1 MKTILN
7 KVPLVIIAI
16 ITFTGCEKDPAEI
29 TIPDKTFLN
38 TLIELGV
45 DTNGDSIISPAEA
58 AKITNLNVLNRS
70 ISELTGIEAF
80 VNLDTLY
87 CSSNQLT
94 SLNVSKNT
102 NLRYLNCSGNQLTS
116 LDISKNTNLRTLYC
130 NENKL
135 TSLDIS
141 KNTALYG
148 LQCYTNQLTSLDV
161 SHNTKL
167 T

>member
-80 VNLDTLY
+80 VNLDTLD
-87 CSSNQLT
+87 CGLNQLT

-102 NLRYLNCSGNQLTS
+102 NLRYLHCSGNQLTILNVS
-116 LDISKNTNLRTLYC
+116 N
-130 NENKL
+130 NK
-135 TSLDIS
+135 
-141 KNTALYG
+141 
-148 LQCYTNQLTSLDV
+148 V
-161 SHNTKL
+161 
-167 T
+167 